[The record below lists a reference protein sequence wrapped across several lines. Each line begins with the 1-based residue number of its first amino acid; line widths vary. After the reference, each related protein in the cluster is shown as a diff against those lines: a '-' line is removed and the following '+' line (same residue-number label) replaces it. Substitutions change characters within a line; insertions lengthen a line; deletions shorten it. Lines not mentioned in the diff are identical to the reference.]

1 MDRKQLFE
9 YIITHNLKEEVK
21 AKFGKPYNSVS
32 TELLQGFIDLV
43 EQAKELKTMSTPAN
57 FDTMN
62 YKELKEFVKENN
74 LQDFA
79 KSLYGKNYTNLSTE
93 ELRYVCMKYS
103 KAIIAPTDLVTGEFV
118 DSRSKV
124 ECTVDS
130 PERRVLKALCTILN
144 QKDLL
149 KLLN

>member
-1 MDRKQLFE
+1 MTRNELFD
-9 YIITHNLKEEVK
+9 YIKANNLKEEVK

-32 TELLQGFIDLV
+32 TELLQGFVDLIG
-43 EQAKELKTMSTPAN
+43 QAEELKTMSTPVN

-62 YKELKEFVKENN
+62 YKELKEFVKKNN

-79 KSLYGKNYTNLSTE
+79 KSFYGKNYTNLSTE
-93 ELRYVCMKYS
+93 ELRCVCKEYS
-103 KAIIAPTDLVTGEFV
+103 KAIIAPTDVPKTTKNV
-118 DSRSKV
+118 SKV
-124 ECTVDS
+124 KNTVDT
-130 PERRVLKALCTILN
+130 PERQVLKALCTILN